1 VNCESTSGRPRWR
14 ILRAPATV
22 LARRRPPRCAFG
34 RAARSHSWDAGWCGG
49 RSPSAARMPVR
60 RLFRPCRCSFA
71 PASPVTG
78 TSGRTPGSN
87 ERPLRVE
94 PRRPFKE
101 PGMTAFSSADLER
114 IPSQRRLRAVSG
126 HSRPR
131 PGTGKFDPFR
141 TFGPAYEIETPATRR
156 LVTTRRGCAMIP
168 RRCAA
173 KKVQSIRWGGARG
186 FSDPHRRVPKCRSN
200 LCR

>member
-1 VNCESTSGRPRWR
+1 MKAYGAPPAGKSCSIFWHSRSSSPPPSRRRERVNCESTSGRPRWR

-131 PGTGKFDPFR
+131 PGTGKFDPKR
-141 TFGPAYEIETPATRR
+141 SLAQPHFGR
-156 LVTTRRGCAMIP
+156 
-168 RRCAA
+168 
-173 KKVQSIRWGGARG
+173 
-186 FSDPHRRVPKCRSN
+186 
-200 LCR
+200 